1 MSQNNAVFK
10 CPVCESLVEA
20 LEMYGPELTC
30 CGRVMELQRE
40 QTGGLSREHHA
51 PIVRRCGDEVCV
63 HVGSVPHAMTERHH
77 IQWIE
82 VLSGGRVQRQYLQ
95 AGDEPEATFHVASDR
110 VTVRAMCSLH
120 GLWKRSLPAFLP
132 EYMDD
137 REPQELRAS

>member
-82 VLSGGRVQRQYLQ
+82 VLSGGACSVSISK
-95 AGDEPEATFHVASDR
+95 PATSRRRPSTWHPIA
-110 VTVRAMCSLH
+110 
-120 GLWKRSLPAFLP
+120 
-132 EYMDD
+132 
-137 REPQELRAS
+137 